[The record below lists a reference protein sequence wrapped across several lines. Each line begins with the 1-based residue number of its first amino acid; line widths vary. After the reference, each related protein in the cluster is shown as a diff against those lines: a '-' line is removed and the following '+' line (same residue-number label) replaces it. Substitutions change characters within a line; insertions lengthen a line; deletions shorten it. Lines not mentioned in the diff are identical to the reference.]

1 MRTRR
6 IKLIIKHIVD
16 LVAVDGQ
23 QRGTGKA
30 RLLCRGTPVRARD
43 LYRHVPASFCGK
55 NKKEKDR
62 SLSFCGK
69 LITLP
74 F

>member
-1 MRTRR
+1 MDISVSLFQIVMGLAVYLVIAAVLIAVSVIDFRTR
-6 IKLIIKHIVD
+6 
-16 LVAVDGQ
+16 
-23 QRGTGKA
+23 
-30 RLLCRGTPVRARD
+30 RARD